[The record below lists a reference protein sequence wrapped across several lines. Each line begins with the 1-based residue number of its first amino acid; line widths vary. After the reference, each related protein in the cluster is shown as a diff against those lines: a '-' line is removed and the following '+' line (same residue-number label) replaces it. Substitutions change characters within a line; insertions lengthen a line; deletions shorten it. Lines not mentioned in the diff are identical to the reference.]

1 MARNVEAS
9 ECNGRGGSNTLPR
22 SRYCHDGVECQPDS
36 AGDDSIAWPRWP
48 GKLVQWRYIHFA

>member
-9 ECNGRGGSNTLPR
+9 ECNGRGGGNTLPR
-22 SRYCHDGVECQPDS
+22 SRYCHDRVECQPDS
-36 AGDDSIAWPRWP
+36 AGDDSIAWP